1 MGLIGGAA
9 GGFVA
14 NILGLAGTGMSITV
28 IPGTLLYLNGQLF
41 QYLLANLV
49 AVGVAFALTY
59 TIGYSDKMQEN
70 A

>member
-1 MGLIGGAA
+1 
-9 GGFVA
+9 
-14 NILGLAGTGMSITV
+14 MSITV